1 MDPNGILPS
10 KQKSTRY
17 YLVLVMLII
26 SLAIASS
33 FFGFSWRT
41 DGMLRHQ
48 LLEEARAFRQ
58 EVLLLRKWVKLHGGI
73 YIRAEPGYEPKPD
86 TQRAFG
92 RKQFIRDGDG
102 QLYLLRNSSEV
113 TKELSDLSR
122 AEGIVSFRTISFTP
136 IHPED
141 LPDNFETGALR
152 QLQQGNTDEVYGLA
166 EQENKQESGKAVFR
180 YLYSFHTDD
189 SCLACH
195 QEYGY
200 RAGKI
205 DGALSIQVPAT
216 HYLSER
222 ITNRWLII
230 GSALLVIVLVIFTVA
245 LVAYRFMRELKRAD
259 EQLQRLA
266 SEDPLTGLYNRRIGM
281 EWLQQGLARSLR
293 SHRPLSLM
301 MIDIDHFKQ
310 VNDNYG
316 HLNGDRVLVELAALI
331 KASVRQY
338 DFAVRYGGEEFL
350 IVLEDCALET
360 AQLLAERLRQMAEA
374 HRIVIDSE
382 TTITFTLSIGV
393 AELAGEAMD
402 QLIGRADNA
411 LYQAKRTGRN
421 RVVLAG

>member
-1 MDPNGILPS
+1 MEHNDLLHR
-10 KQKSTRY
+10 KEKSTRQY
-17 YLVLVMLII
+17 VMLVMLII

-58 EVLLLRKWVKLHGGI
+58 EVLLLRKWVKQHEGI
-73 YIRAEPGYEPKPD
+73 YIRAEPGFEPKPD
-86 TQRAFG
+86 TQSAFG
-92 RKQFIRDGDG
+92 RKQFIRDGEG

-113 TKELSDLSR
+113 TKELSNLSR
-122 AEGIVSFRTISFTP
+122 TEGIVSFRTISFTP
-136 IHPED
+136 INQED
-141 LPDNFETGALR
+141 LPDRFEAGALR
-152 QLQQGNTDEVYGLA
+152 QLQQGNSEEVYGLV
-166 EQENKQESGKAVFR
+166 EQDNGEAVFR
-180 YLYSFHTDD
+180 YLHPFHTDN
-189 SCLACH
+189 SCLKCH
-195 QEYGY
+195 KEYGY

-205 DGALSIQVPAT
+205 DGALSIQVPAS

-222 ITNRWLII
+222 DLNRWLII
-230 GSALLVIVLVIFTVA
+230 SSALLVIVLVIATIT
-245 LVAYRFMRELKRAD
+245 LIAYRFMRELKQAD

-281 EWLQQGLARSLR
+281 EWLQQGLARHQR
-293 SHRPLSLM
+293 SHKPLSLM

-316 HLNGDRVLVELAALI
+316 HLNGDRVLVELAVLI

-338 DFAVRYGGEEFL
+338 DFAVRYGGEEFM
-350 IVLEDCALET
+350 IVLPDCDLAA
-360 AQLLAERLRQMAEA
+360 AQLVAERLRQMAEA
-374 HRIVIDSE
+374 HRVVIDSE
-382 TTITFTLSIGV
+382 TTITFALSIGV
-393 AELAGEAMD
+393 AELTDETQD
-402 QLIGRADNA
+402 QLIDRADNA